1 MYLEVDRRSDM
12 LCTRKIA
19 PYALLSLIVAWTAAA
34 LADPPDHA
42 PAHGWR
48 QKHDPFYV
56 GYTGRHWDHDYG
68 ILSGHCNREA
78 VATVLGGVVGGVIGS
93 RVGDDD
99 NRTVATIIGVAAG
112 ALIGNKIGRE
122 LDEADRSC
130 IGHALEVGQPGQV
143 VRWTNQASGV
153 EYQMVLKA
161 RGDNNSRSCREYTL
175 FGIAGDKKSFRQGVA
190 CQVKPGVWSIDK
202 PLKA

>member
-1 MYLEVDRRSDM
+1 M
-12 LCTRKIA
+12 LNTRKMA
-19 PYALLSLIVAWTAAA
+19 PYSLILLIAAWSGAA

-48 QKHDPFYV
+48 KKHDPLYL
-56 GYTGRHWDHDYG
+56 GYTGRYWDRDFG

-78 VATVLGGVVGGVIGS
+78 IATVLGGVAGGVIGS
-93 RVGDDD
+93 HIGDDEH
-99 NRTVATIIGVAAG
+99 RTVATIIGVAAG

-122 LDEADRSC
+122 IDDADQSC

-143 VRWTNQASGV
+143 VTWSNRESGI

-161 RGDNNSRSCREYTL
+161 DGNNGGTCREYTL
-175 FGIAGDKKSFRQGVA
+175 LGISGEKKSFRQGVA
-190 CQVKPGVWSIDK
+190 CQVEPGVWKIKK
-202 PLKA
+202 PIKT